1 MKNLFLGALVL
12 LLGATSCADDERNEP
27 QQPEEKFR
35 NPGSESKNHRTG
47 RRGSSIHWN
56 S

>member
-27 QQPEEKFR
+27 QQPEENFATPEVRARITEQDRK
-35 NPGSESKNHRTG
+35 SVV
-47 RRGSSIHWN
+47 
-56 S
+56 